1 MGGAFAPCMEGNS
14 LETFQFEREDLE
26 RAVQEFLRLHGA
38 ALLRAARETAASLSR
53 GGKVLFFGNGGSAAE
68 AQHLS
73 AELVNRMTR
82 DRPALAA
89 VALSTDTSA
98 LTSIANDSSYEQVFS
113 RQIEALG
120 KSGDVAVALSTS
132 GNSPN
137 IVRGLEAAK
146 RKGLLTVAL
155 LGRDGGLARALAE
168 IPLVVEAPVTARIQE
183 VHLFAGHLFCEA
195 VERVLFP
202 ALRPPD

>member
-1 MGGAFAPCMEGNS
+1 VEAFRS
-14 LETFQFEREDLE
+14 ERENLE
-26 RAVQEFLRLHGA
+26 RALQEFLLRSEAGI
-38 ALLRAARETAASLSR
+38 LRAARETAASLSR

-73 AELVNRMTR
+73 AELVNRMR
-82 DRPALAA
+82 WDRPAIAA
-89 VALSTDTSA
+89 LALSTDTSA
-98 LTSIANDSSYEQVFS
+98 LTSIANDSSYEQVFA

-146 RKGLLTVAL
+146 HRGLLTVAL

-168 IPLVVEAPVTARIQE
+168 IPLVVEIPETARIQE

-195 VERVLFP
+195 VESLLFP
-202 ALRPPD
+202 ALRAPE